1 MKSDRVIVL
10 TGAGGGIG
18 AALASRFLLNSDTV
32 IATDS
37 SAESLRLLEKR
48 NAGGGQLATI
58 VADVT
63 VESEVV
69 AVMGLARERAERI
82 DVLINC
88 AGYFPIQPFLE
99 ISVETWRRVLD
110 INLTGVF
117 LTIRHA
123 LPLMKGR
130 GWGRIINFGSGTFFK
145 GTPFQSH
152 YIAAK
157 AGVIGLSR
165 SLATELGAENIT
177 VNVVTPGLTE
187 TEAVK
192 RTMSAEFL
200 AQRRVE
206 RPLKRAEV
214 AEDLVGS
221 VFFLASPDADFITG
235 QIINVDGGSAMH

>member
-1 MKSDRVIVL
+1 MGNDRVVVL

-18 AALASRFLLNSDTV
+18 SAVAARFLDHGDMV

-37 SAESLRLLEKR
+37 SQESLRSLAEQHRGSGKLE
-48 NAGGGQLATI
+48 TV

-63 VESEVV
+63 VESEVA
-69 AVMGLARERAERI
+69 AVMALARERSARVDI
-82 DVLINC
+82 LINC
-88 AGYFPIQPFLE
+88 AGYFPVQPFAE
-99 ISVETWRRVLD
+99 ISAEIWRRVVD

-123 LPLMKGR
+123 LPLMRGR

-165 SLATELGAENIT
+165 SLATELGPENIT

-192 RTMSAEFL
+192 RTMSADFL
-200 AQRRVE
+200 AKRRAE

-214 AEDLVGS
+214 AEDLVGA

>member
-1 MKSDRVIVL
+1 MRSGRVVVL

-18 AALASRFLLNSDTV
+18 SALAARFLRNGDTV

-37 SAESLRLLEKR
+37 SAASLRSLEER
-48 NAGGGQLATI
+48 EAGNGNLATI
-58 VADVT
+58 VADIT
-63 VESEVV
+63 VEAEVV
-69 AVMGLARERAERI
+69 AVMALARERAARV

-88 AGYFPIQPFLE
+88 AGYFPVQAFAD
-99 ISVETWRRVLD
+99 ISAETWRRVVD

-123 LPLMKGR
+123 LPLLKGR
-130 GWGRIINFGSGTFFK
+130 GWGRVINFGSGTFFK

-165 SLATELGAENIT
+165 SLATELGADNIT

-235 QIINVDGGSAMH
+235 QIINVDGGSVMH